1 MTVAVW
7 HIFGTPLL
15 PRDRVICHV
24 PCVIVRAIDIAISIA
39 IFSAII
45 IVSAIVII
53 IVIAIAIVII
63 VGYRARERE
72 DFSQVLLHNFSPLE
86 LFNK

>member
-39 IFSAII
+39 VI
-45 IVSAIVII
+45 SAIVII
-53 IVIAIAIVII
+53 IVIAIAVVIVII
-63 VGYRARERE
+63 VGYRVRERE
-72 DFSQVLLHNFSPLE
+72 DFSQVPLQNFSPLGV
-86 LFNK
+86 FNK